1 MQGVNVDNVKKAD
14 EYVEKIGLD
23 FQEDCLTRKNPEACH
38 QLAEFLCVV
47 KKDRPRAAELFLS
60 TCKQMGFVESCV
72 GLGNLYLSSKGDDK
86 DFGKALE
93 MYDTACKGGSMGGCN
108 NAGLVWQN
116 GFDGNPPDHEKAADY
131 FTRSCQGNFRNG
143 CFNLSAMFL
152 QGKGSAGKDMQKALD
167 YAIKSCDLGHPW
179 GCANASRIYQTG
191 DGVPADEKKAHQYR
205 SKARKLSK
213 GAT

>member
-1 MQGVNVDNVKKAD
+1 
-14 EYVEKIGLD
+14 
-23 FQEDCLTRKNPEACH
+23 
-38 QLAEFLCVV
+38 
-47 KKDRPRAAELFLS
+47 
-60 TCKQMGFVESCV
+60 
-72 GLGNLYLSSKGDDK
+72 
-86 DFGKALE
+86 
-93 MYDTACKGGSMGGCN
+93 MGGCN